1 MKNNLCKAA
10 AAVSFSLLCSLAG
23 YSQTRTSSRAW
34 ELGLGGSVMNVTRTT
49 VSDFHQTAGGDYIF
63 NLDEKLVHGGVQLY
77 GAVALGDRVYAD
89 LQGNLGFARYYDSG
103 GWKQGYSLVAGPGLQ
118 LRPFVRS
125 QWIQPYLRLG
135 VAVCHKNFPTAFYGQ
150 FEGDVTKEA
159 SWKSEDAWNRG
170 YTFDDDF
177 FFPLSAGAG
186 VIGWMSERAGVHLQG
201 LYFRSVGTDGFNF
214 AQVSAGLVFRLG
226 GASKSKA
233 VADRYISSHLDEYAG
248 LYPAREVVREVVK
261 EVPVEVVREV
271 VKEVPSEKTIAEM
284 MDNIN
289 FDYDKAT
296 LTADS
301 QLVLDDI
308 ASTLLSFPDSRFLV
322 AGYTDAKG
330 SQEYNDNLSTQRAKA
345 VYEALVARG
354 VSTSRLCYRG
364 FGKRV
369 ALVPASASDD
379 ERKGDRKVV
388 LERVM
393 SDSMWEHINK

>member
-1 MKNNLCKAA
+1 M
-10 AAVSFSLLCSLAG
+10 
-23 YSQTRTSSRAW
+23 
-34 ELGLGGSVMNVTRTT
+34 
-49 VSDFHQTAGGDYIF
+49 
-63 NLDEKLVHGGVQLY
+63 
-77 GAVALGDRVYAD
+77 
-89 LQGNLGFARYYDSG
+89 
-103 GWKQGYSLVAGPGLQ
+103 
-118 LRPFVRS
+118 
-125 QWIQPYLRLG
+125 
-135 VAVCHKNFPTAFYGQ
+135 
-150 FEGDVTKEA
+150 
-159 SWKSEDAWNRG
+159 
-170 YTFDDDF
+170 
-177 FFPLSAGAG
+177 
-186 VIGWMSERAGVHLQG
+186 QG
-201 LYFRSVGTDGFNF
+201 LYFRSVDTDGFNF
-214 AQVSAGLVFRLG
+214 AQVSAGLVFRFG
-226 GASKSKA
+226 GASKNKA
-233 VADRYISSHLDEYAG
+233 VADRYVSSHLDEYAG

-330 SQEYNDNLSTQRAKA
+330 SQEYNDNLSTRRAKA

-354 VSTSRLCYRG
+354 VPTSRLCYRG